1 MIRLLTDAL
10 DKAVAIPSAAIEAH
24 VDDVRR
30 RNPGADP
37 ARVVR
42 LLEQEYLLLVTGTGA
57 AVGAAAA
64 LPAVGTG
71 VAIAL
76 TTSDVA
82 TFLGASAAFAL
93 AVASVH
99 GIAVEDTER
108 RRALL
113 LAAVL
118 GDAGARAVSDAA
130 EISTVHVGRVLLTR
144 MPISTVRT
152 VNSILARR
160 FVRNQVAKQTGLALG
175 RLLPYGIG
183 AAVGAVGGR
192 ALGRTVVEGAR
203 AAFGPPPEH
212 FPQVVELDSQAA
224 DNPHPG
230 ARGGQ
235 LDLIDPGTARRTA
248 TPGHFPVERRKRLGR
263 H

>member
-1 MIRLLTDAL
+1 MARLLNDAL
-10 DKAVAIPSAAIEAH
+10 DKAVAIPSATIEAH
-24 VDDVRR
+24 VDAVRR

-37 ARVVR
+37 ARVVQ

-76 TTSDVA
+76 TTGDVA
-82 TFLGASAAFAL
+82 TFFGASAAFAL

-130 EISTVHVGRVLLTR
+130 EISTVHIGRVLLTR
-144 MPISTVRT
+144 MPMTTVKK
-152 VNSILARR
+152 VNSMLTRR
-160 FVRNQVAKQTGLALG
+160 FVRNQAAKQTGLAFG
-175 RLLPYGIG
+175 RLLPYGVG

-203 AAFGPPPEH
+203 AAFGPPPERFAH
-212 FPQVVELDSQAA
+212 VIELVSRAPQLTA
-224 DNPHPG
+224 
-230 ARGGQ
+230 GGEP
-235 LDLIDPGTARRTA
+235 PGTIGRTA
-248 TPGHFPVERRKRLGR
+248 ENPGHFPVERRRRLGR
-263 H
+263 R